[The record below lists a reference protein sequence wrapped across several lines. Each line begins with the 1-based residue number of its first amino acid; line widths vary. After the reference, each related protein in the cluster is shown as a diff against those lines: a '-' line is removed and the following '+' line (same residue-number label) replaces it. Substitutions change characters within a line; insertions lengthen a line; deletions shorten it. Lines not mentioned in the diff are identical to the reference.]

1 MGVFVDANPLRIL
14 SQVNAFKFD
23 IVQLHG
29 NEDVSY
35 CQTLRTVLPSGTQII
50 KMVAMTDPDDL
61 KGLEAYEEYVDYF
74 LFEPRSQGYGGSGR
88 QFDWQLL
95 SHYTGSKPFL
105 ISGGIGPED
114 ADKVLSFSHPRF
126 VGIDLNS
133 RFESAPGVKDIQT
146 LKTFIQ
152 NIRSHEQN

>member
-1 MGVFVDANPLRIL
+1 MDSIDANLHLLGCHEDITFLLLLHIKCQQVLVVFRYHL
-14 SQVNAFKFD
+14 SD
-23 IVQLHG
+23 HLIH
-29 NEDVSY
+29 DV
-35 CQTLRTVLPSGTQII
+35 
-50 KMVAMTDPDDL
+50 
-61 KGLEAYEEYVDYF
+61 
-74 LFEPRSQGYGGSGR
+74 
-88 QFDWQLL
+88 DWQLL

-105 ISGGIGPED
+105 LSGGIGPED